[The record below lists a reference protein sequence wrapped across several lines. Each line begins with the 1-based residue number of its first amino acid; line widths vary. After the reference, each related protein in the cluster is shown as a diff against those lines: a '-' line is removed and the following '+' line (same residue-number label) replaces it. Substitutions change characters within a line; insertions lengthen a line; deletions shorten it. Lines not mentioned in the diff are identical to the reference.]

1 MKGLPSYMN
10 TFSSSVFGCFEC
22 VMKRAPRTHFRP
34 DKVRAAGDPSR
45 YIVSQSVSHGA
56 VKSSLIA
63 PLKRGGRVSAPG
75 GAAGCSGSR
84 AAGRAAGE

>member
-1 MKGLPSYMN
+1 M
-10 TFSSSVFGCFEC
+10 
-22 VMKRAPRTHFRP
+22 
-34 DKVRAAGDPSR
+34 RAAGDPSR